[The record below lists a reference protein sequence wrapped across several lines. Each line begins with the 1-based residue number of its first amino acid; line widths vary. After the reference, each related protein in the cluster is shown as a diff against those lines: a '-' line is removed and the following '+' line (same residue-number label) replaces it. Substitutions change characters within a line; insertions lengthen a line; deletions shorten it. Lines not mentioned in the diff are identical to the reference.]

1 MQLWNPFQGPSLFDV
16 LRADSADVLLS
27 KLLAAGHDPLRRV
40 LYVAF
45 DTQST
50 VVDLVSVPPSSGR
63 WWIVRDGISREL
75 LRPVTTWVEEDR
87 RAVVTINSHGQA
99 TSLVSTPEVAS
110 LYNLPQG
117 ARGVTASPL
126 CRLHGY
132 LTAAGLVLVEA
143 SIGSVSGAFPRTL
156 SLLGLVIVTAFPC
169 QAMMQGQ
176 VVPARA
182 QAHWGAQQEAP
193 RQTRIWTHTLAA
205 PVVVPYNP
213 EPNPGRLAAAV
224 AATQRGVR
232 GDGVFDWTVPRQYG
246 DAAHIIHYLSGLCP
260 PFVFWLLHYR
270 GRGSVI
276 CATAGQMDWQY
287 LAQEA
292 HEAFL
297 SPSFLQGAFGIQ
309 HNSRV
314 FAYGSELVAPPHG
327 TILHL
332 VRTGARPS
340 SSSQS
345 TVWDSPAELPWIPQ
359 FEYNLCLGPRHEGPI
374 QEGRPGTLATPP
386 ASEELHASLAYMQHL
401 LGGLEQSVGKC
412 QVVATALESC
422 QAPQG
427 SAHANGATTGDEE
440 SSTHGYRA
448 RAVFYRAVLLA
459 LAKLTGTVHRHKP
472 HLCAC

>member
-1 MQLWNPFQGPSLFDV
+1 M
-16 LRADSADVLLS
+16 
-27 KLLAAGHDPLRRV
+27 
-40 LYVAF
+40 
-45 DTQST
+45 
-50 VVDLVSVPPSSGR
+50 
-63 WWIVRDGISREL
+63 
-75 LRPVTTWVEEDR
+75 
-87 RAVVTINSHGQA
+87 
-99 TSLVSTPEVAS
+99 
-110 LYNLPQG
+110 
-117 ARGVTASPL
+117 
-126 CRLHGY
+126 
-132 LTAAGLVLVEA
+132 
-143 SIGSVSGAFPRTL
+143 
-156 SLLGLVIVTAFPC
+156 
-169 QAMMQGQ
+169 
-176 VVPARA
+176 
-182 QAHWGAQQEAP
+182 
-193 RQTRIWTHTLAA
+193 
-205 PVVVPYNP
+205 
-213 EPNPGRLAAAV
+213 
-224 AATQRGVR
+224 R

-246 DAAHIIHYLSGLCP
+246 DAAHIIHYPSGLCP
-260 PFVFWLLHYR
+260 PFVVWLLHYR

-386 ASEELHASLAYMQHL
+386 ASEELHASLACMQHL

-427 SAHANGATTGDEE
+427 SANANGATTGDEE
-440 SSTHGYRA
+440 SSAHGHRA
-448 RAVFYRAVLLA
+448 RVVFYRAVLLA
-459 LAKLTGTVHRHKP
+459 LAKLTGTVHRGIFLYGLAAINPTCVLAEESDEEAPDGPTEPSSPDLTDLQAPTPISNIEHGIDARVGIVQRPSDSSLARTSAPLRGDYEPLIGAFDQCLIPQLQRTVSACLSEVDAEQPATPMIPAGCPFTIHNPFTSRSQCKVMSVCTHNQTP
-472 HLCAC
+472 RVFILFLQPQIPIWLRLSCVQVPLFRHCA